1 MDESRAVMARLR
13 WVRLYEETRDAGFVC
28 RRCGISRPTLRK
40 WWRRY
45 LVEGEAGLTSR
56 SRRPLSS
63 PNLKLTDDVRH
74 EILELRSERRL
85 GPRALQAAVLREH
98 GIHLSTASIW
108 KVLNEHRA
116 APLSRAW
123 RKPGRRVHRYERPV
137 PGERVQMDTMKVA
150 PGVIQFTAIDDCTR
164 WRVLGVYER
173 RTAKNAAHF
182 LEERVL
188 EEMPFPV
195 QRVQTDRGGEFFGEA
210 FQDALQRNAVKFRP
224 NRPRSPHLNGKVER
238 SQQTDLREYWPT
250 VNLADV
256 ELPSR
261 IEEWQFFY
269 NHYRP
274 HSSLSGKT
282 PAERYRQR
290 AAITPLHQDLEDS
303 HDPQKE
309 TQRVQRWLRD
319 RAIWRMKRSL

>member
-1 MDESRAVMARLR
+1 
-13 WVRLYEETRDAGFVC
+13 
-28 RRCGISRPTLRK
+28 LRK

-45 LVEGEAGLTSR
+45 LAAGEAGLLSH

-63 PNLKLTDDVRH
+63 PTLKLTDDVRH
-74 EILELRSERRL
+74 DILALRSQRKL
-85 GPRALQAAVLREH
+85 GPKALQAAVLRER
-98 GIHLSTASIW
+98 GLHLSTASIW
-108 KVLNEHRA
+108 KVLNEHA
-116 APLSRAW
+116 APPLSSAW
-123 RKPGRRVHRYERPV
+123 RKPGRHVHRYERPV

-150 PGVIQFTAIDDCTR
+150 PGIIQFTAVDDCTR

-173 RTAKNAAHF
+173 RTATNAAHF

-238 SQQTDLREYWPT
+238 SQQTDLREFWPT
-250 VNLADV
+250 IDLSDK
-256 ELPSR
+256 ELTLR

-269 NHYRP
+269 NHHRP
-274 HSSLSGKT
+274 HSSLAGKT

-290 AAITPLHQDLEDS
+290 ASITPLHQDLEDS
-303 HDPQKE
+303 YDAQKE
-309 TQRVQRWLRD
+309 TQRIQHWLRD
-319 RAIWRMKRSL
+319 RAIWRLKRSP